1 MKRKAYPVIVFL
13 DRSDDAELLKYTTIE
28 TEDGTEMTHTSHIQG
43 KSRQQLSTTKAY
55 THLTN
60 FASKMKANDNTFTR
74 SNKRNEV

>member
-1 MKRKAYPVIVFL
+1 MEP
-13 DRSDDAELLKYTTIE
+13 RSLTP
-28 TEDGTEMTHTSHIQG
+28 HIQG

-74 SNKRNEV
+74 SSKRNEAQPSKVVKITNTKRAVF